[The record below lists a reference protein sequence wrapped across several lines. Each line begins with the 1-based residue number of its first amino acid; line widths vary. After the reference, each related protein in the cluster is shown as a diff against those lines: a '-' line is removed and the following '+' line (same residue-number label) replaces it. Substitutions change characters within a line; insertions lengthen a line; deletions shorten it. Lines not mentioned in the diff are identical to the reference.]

1 MMELTMPDDTS
12 LSPLRRTLCSHANA
26 IRVARWMRRDGIDAA
41 IVATDDPL
49 QPWRVIE
56 ATAANHQDTRACA

>member
-26 IRVARWMRRDGIDAA
+26 IRVARWMRRDGIETT
-41 IVATDDPL
+41 IVATGDRL
-49 QPWRVIE
+49 QPWRIVE
-56 ATAANHQDTRACA
+56 ATTRVS

>member
-12 LSPLRRTLCSHANA
+12 LSPLRRILCSHSNA

-41 IVATDDPL
+41 IVATGDPL
-49 QPWRVIE
+49 QPWLVVE
-56 ATAANHQDTRACA
+56 ATDPSKDNRACA

>member
-1 MMELTMPDDTS
+1 MMKLTMPDDTS

-41 IVATDDPL
+41 IVATGDRL
-49 QPWRVIE
+49 QPWRIVE
-56 ATAANHQDTRACA
+56 ATTTNQDIRACA

>member
-1 MMELTMPDDTS
+1 MPHDTS

-41 IVATDDPL
+41 IVATGDRL
-49 QPWRVIE
+49 QPWRIVE
-56 ATAANHQDTRACA
+56 ATTTNQDIRACA